1 MRVKTLVTFSV
12 LCAALAWGRTSQ
24 ATLCYM
30 DAKADG
36 TGLPMKWPTAKLPIP
51 YYINA
56 AKYTPAADKA
66 KAIAAVQAAFASYE
80 KVTCSALKFEY
91 KGETTSVPPMT
102 DAILVYFSD
111 VSTGG
116 AYLYMASV
124 ATYDPPDIN
133 SGSIQMTVNGFNYVV
148 LDPANLPPTTEKKID
163 IQTAVTQMIPGAL
176 GFYVG
181 SSPADGSLTDSI
193 KYSYV
198 QRDLTADQ
206 IKGVQYLYYKN
217 DTGCTQPAKPA
228 ACKTG
233 TPTGD
238 GPHAEAGVA
247 KLDKGG
253 TTPGKEGGVI
263 PRTEAGVPL
272 VDLGP
277 TEAGVL
283 PQKGDDGGCCRVS
296 YAQHEVSS
304 AYLALVGVAL
314 FLALRRRRG
323 R

>member
-30 DAKADG
+30 DAKHDG

-56 AKYTPAADKA
+56 GKYTPAADKT
-66 KAIAAVQAAFASYE
+66 KAIDAVKAAFATYE
-80 KVTCSALKFEY
+80 AVKCSALKFEY
-91 KGETTSVPPMT
+91 KGETTSVPPM
-102 DAILVYFSD
+102 AGGILVYFSD
-111 VSTGG
+111 VATGG
-116 AYLYMASV
+116 AYIYGAS
-124 ATYDPPDIN
+124 TDTLDPPDITQ
-133 SGSIQMTVNGFNYVV
+133 GQIQMTVNGFNYVI
-148 LDPANLPPTTEKKID
+148 LDPGNLPPSTEKKID
-163 IQTAVTQMIPGAL
+163 IQTAVTQMIPGAI
-176 GFYVG
+176 GFYAG
-181 SSPADGSLTDSI
+181 TSPAGGSLPEI

-198 QRDLTADQ
+198 KRDLTTEQ
-206 IKGVQYLYYKN
+206 TEGVQYLYYKA
-217 DTGCTQPAKPA
+217 DTGCTQPAKPT
-228 ACKTG
+228 ACPT
-233 TPTGD
+233 TTPPTGD

-314 FLALRRRRG
+314 FLALRRRR